1 MGAYLTDYKK
11 MMLEV
16 KTELHHRPELANE
29 VETYIE
35 RLEQQKRNAQDQY
48 IDNLEKLKKL
58 DYECENANK
67 ANEHLGNTLKLYE
80 VERSALKEVVRAHGQ
95 LAAVLLT

>member
-1 MGAYLTDYKK
+1 MGTYLTDYQK
-11 MMLEV
+11 MILEV
-16 KTELHHRPELANE
+16 KTELHHRPKLASE

-48 IDNLEKLKKL
+48 IDNLEKLKKI

-67 ANEHLGNTLKLYE
+67 ANEHIGSTLKLYE
-80 VERSALKEVVRAHGQ
+80 KENKALRQLVELWI
-95 LAAVLLT
+95 

>member
-35 RLEQQKRNAQDQY
+35 RLEQQKRNAQEQY

-58 DYECENANK
+58 DYEFENGLK
-67 ANEHLGNTLKLYE
+67 ANEHIGSTLKLYE
-80 VERSALKEVVRAHGQ
+80 KENKALRQLVELWI
-95 LAAVLLT
+95 